1 MVDKKNTKDTID
13 KINCKWYNIIVDK
26 RDKTL
31 QLDLTSLRR
40 VKNIKKGF
48 KTMAKEI
55 VLTEK
60 QAAILAFLQAN
71 PGERYTL
78 AEISAAVGFNVA
90 PGTITKMVKFDGVM
104 KGDLRTV
111 EYVATKEVNT
121 YGI

>member
-1 MVDKKNTKDTID
+1 
-13 KINCKWYNIIVDK
+13 
-26 RDKTL
+26 
-31 QLDLTSLRR
+31 
-40 VKNIKKGF
+40 
-48 KTMAKEI
+48 MAKEI
-55 VLTEK
+55 VLTEN